1 MRQILVKRKTW
12 LSEQLVDRI
21 HGREPQE
28 EVTEIV
34 NVPDADAP
42 TEADKHEREEEE
54 REDAETKEGSDE
66 ELDENN
72 FTEEEA

>member
-12 LSEQLVDRI
+12 LSEQLADRI

-42 TEADKHEREEEE
+42 TEADEHEKEES
-54 REDAETKEGSDE
+54 SDE
-66 ELDENN
+66 ELEENN